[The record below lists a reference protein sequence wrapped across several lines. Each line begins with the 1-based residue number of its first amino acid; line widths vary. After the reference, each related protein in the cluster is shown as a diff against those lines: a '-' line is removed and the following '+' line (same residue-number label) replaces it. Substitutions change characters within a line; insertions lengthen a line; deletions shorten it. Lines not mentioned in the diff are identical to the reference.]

1 MKCVIFVWIV
11 TIITMIALLQ
21 FKRAPDQFIKAYFIE
36 YTCMSWCS
44 VNNDFSE
51 WFCEL
56 ISHHKL
62 ECHYLLMCV
71 LQTSWSSAQFK
82 YFTKFIVISHRHW
95 GFHNVYVISTTI
107 WQRSIAFCC
116 CKYPKSILTAVRCD
130 AKVMLF
136 GRLCQ
141 RKVIFYSR
149 NKMPFKT
156 KRSLHKDS

>member
-1 MKCVIFVWIV
+1 MVLCRHSLSLKHEIDHVNTLQYFFNTMQLSLEVIVEMCNFRLNCYNYYNVRSA
-11 TIITMIALLQ
+11 T
-21 FKRAPDQFIKAYFIE
+21 DQFIKAYFIE
-36 YTCMSWCS
+36 YTCMSRCS
-44 VNNDFSE
+44 VNNDLTE

-56 ISHHKL
+56 ISHYKL

-116 CKYPKSILTAVRCD
+116 CKYPK
-130 AKVMLF
+130 
-136 GRLCQ
+136 
-141 RKVIFYSR
+141 
-149 NKMPFKT
+149 
-156 KRSLHKDS
+156 